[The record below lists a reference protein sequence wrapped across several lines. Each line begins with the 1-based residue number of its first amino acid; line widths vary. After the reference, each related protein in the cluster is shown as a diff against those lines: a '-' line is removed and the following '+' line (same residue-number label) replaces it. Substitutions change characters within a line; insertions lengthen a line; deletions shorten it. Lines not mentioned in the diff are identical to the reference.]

1 MHRPIRHPI
10 LISAAVLLGACAVRL
25 GGPAPEE
32 YAAVALAAGPAE
44 TPAQTAARLRSAD
57 AELVLLAADRDSAW
71 FQAVAT
77 AAGLTLSGPGRT
89 GARALGFLANLEILG
104 DTSIVLN
111 VTEGGRIHMHDAL
124 YRVDKN
130 RNIDLMMVRLED
142 TADLRAAVRTLF
154 GYIATDVGANAA
166 LLLAIDAATP
176 QTADSAAVL
185 MRATLD
191 SAVECADGDA
201 AAAPTPP
208 VQLLYGPSARLG
220 CRSARVLPGSPPAI
234 QARVVVSR

>member
-1 MHRPIRHPI
+1 MHGWKRHPA
-10 LISAAVLLGACAVRL
+10 LVAAALLVDACAVRL
-25 GGPAPEE
+25 GGPAPVE
-32 YAAVALAAGPAE
+32 YAAVALVAAPSATATE
-44 TPAQTAARLRSAD
+44 TAARLRSAD

-77 AAGLTLSGPGRT
+77 EARLSLSGPGRT

-111 VTEGGRIHMHDAL
+111 VSEGGRIHMHDAL

-130 RNIDLMMVRLED
+130 RNIDLMMVRLEE
-142 TADLRAAVRTLF
+142 TPDLRAAVRRLF
-154 GYIATDVGANAA
+154 DYIATDVGASAA
-166 LLLAIDAATP
+166 LLLAIDAVAP

-185 MRATLD
+185 MRAALE
-191 SAVECADGDA
+191 SAVDCANGDGA
-201 AAAPTPP
+201 TELPP

-234 QARVVVSR
+234 QARVVVNR